1 MLVVE
6 AREIGRGRLLAVEP
20 DVLDRDRA
28 ASEAIFLDG
37 MQLKLRDRP
46 RLTTVMKRRITNT
59 TNTRSSL
66 VRQGREI

>member
-28 ASEAIFLDG
+28 GPEAISTID
-37 MQLKLRDRP
+37 
-46 RLTTVMKRRITNT
+46 V
-59 TNTRSSL
+59 
-66 VRQGREI
+66 